1 MTKIHLPLR
10 ETGTNMNH
18 LIDIE
23 RIIPRN
29 DNGWNNKCC
38 SCNKKYVEEAGGVK
52 IRWRLKH
59 DNGYR
64 WSMIWQ
70 DNCLNCF
77 NRIINDWL
85 HTLSWVH
92 DNREAIL
99 Q

>member
-38 SCNKKYVEEAGGVK
+38 SSNKKYVEEAGGVK
-52 IRWRLKH
+52 ISRR
-59 DNGYR
+59 
-64 WSMIWQ
+64 
-70 DNCLNCF
+70 
-77 NRIINDWL
+77 
-85 HTLSWVH
+85 
-92 DNREAIL
+92 
-99 Q
+99 